1 MTARLSPRSAQR
13 FIAYSRLAGGLVICI
28 SLTAILGWILSIRI
42 LQSLVSI
49 SHSMMNPVT
58 AIGLI
63 LSAVA
68 LVLLAPRPPLRANRH
83 RLALGCAVIV
93 ILIGVSK
100 LASYALP
107 FSIDYLLF
115 PGTTVGNPI
124 APNTAAA
131 FVAVGLALLAMDYR
145 TRRGHRPAVPL
156 ALLTTAIALLALTG
170 YLHDVSTLYGV
181 LGLYPDG
188 D

>member
-83 RLALGCAVIV
+83 RLALGCTSS
-93 ILIGVSK
+93 LS
-100 LASYALP
+100 
-107 FSIDYLLF
+107 
-115 PGTTVGNPI
+115 
-124 APNTAAA
+124 
-131 FVAVGLALLAMDYR
+131 
-145 TRRGHRPAVPL
+145 
-156 ALLTTAIALLALTG
+156 
-170 YLHDVSTLYGV
+170 
-181 LGLYPDG
+181 
-188 D
+188 